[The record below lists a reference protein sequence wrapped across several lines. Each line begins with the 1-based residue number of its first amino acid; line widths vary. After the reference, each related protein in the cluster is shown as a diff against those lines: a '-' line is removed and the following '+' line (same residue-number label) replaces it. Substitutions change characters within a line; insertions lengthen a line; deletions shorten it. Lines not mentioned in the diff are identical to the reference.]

1 MRHLS
6 DKIAD
11 VDLSLSLGQIYVFG
25 FNDESIRKYRN
36 RSWYF
41 VFSWVFH
48 NGPSTNC
55 EESQI

>member
-36 RSWYF
+36 RS
-41 VFSWVFH
+41 
-48 NGPSTNC
+48 
-55 EESQI
+55 